1 MRLPRILSSSNS
13 RARCVR
19 IALGPVGLACL
30 AVGARAQVVP
40 HRATFS
46 IDWMSPSRAVIPA
59 SHGDVLAPAPIGNP
73 SFAAPPAIVV
83 IPGGPVGTGLG
94 IPSYG
99 LCIGTPPGTPCPTE
113 VDALSYG
120 TDFPVRQGPTPA
132 HTYEFS
138 VDEFARGLPGSPLAP
153 NVLSEAPCGDSAT
166 DIFGDLGQ
174 PSAAIGIL
182 FNGNTGLIDGDG
194 LPSCT
199 GAVYPGFGLIE
210 PNLPFPAM
218 VVDGDDVD
226 AYDYQDGPAAL
237 AAAVYFSL
245 DAAFA
250 DPLTGLPNTG
260 SGPANGFPGAAV
272 LVTLAPGGPPVM
284 YAPPGALGLN
294 LIALGAD
301 DLDAL
306 ALSENGMPGF
316 QPAPGP
322 FFWGPGTPFD
332 MLLFSVRRGSAVIG
346 APDSMFGI
354 PICEGDILMP
364 PIPGGLSPFPAIF
377 VPAENLGLATLRS
390 GFANVS
396 DDLDALDTR
405 WRPQTSTSYCFG
417 NTAAA
422 CPCGNFGA
430 PGNGCRNS
438 LFVPGANLTATG
450 TASVSA
456 DTVLLTGTNMPNS
469 SVLYFQGTTQVG
481 AIFGDGLRCVGGMV
495 IRLGIKTNVGNM
507 SSYPTGL
514 DLPVSVK
521 GALPPAGGTRF
532 YQGWYRDAA
541 AFCTPAT
548 FNLTNGIAIT
558 WTP

>member
-1 MRLPRILSSSNS
+1 MRLTHVTHDPSSPST
-13 RARCVR
+13 RARFV
-19 IALGPVGLACL
+19 LVPVGLACL
-30 AVGARAQVVP
+30 AIGASAQVVP
-40 HRATFS
+40 HPVTFS
-46 IDWMSPSRAVIPA
+46 IDWMSPSRALIPS
-59 SHGDVLAPAPIGNP
+59 SHGDVLAPAPLGVP

-83 IPGGPVGTGLG
+83 IPGGPVGVGLG
-94 IPSYG
+94 IPSYAG
-99 LCIGTPPGTPCPTE
+99 CIGTAPGTPCPVE

-120 TDFPVRQGPTPA
+120 TDFAIRQGPTPA

-138 VDEFARGLPGSPLAP
+138 VDEFARGIPGSPLAP
-153 NVLSEAPCGDSAT
+153 NVLSESPCGDSAA
-166 DIFGDLGQ
+166 DVFGDLGQ
-174 PSAAIGIL
+174 PSAAIGI
-182 FNGNTGLIDGDG
+182 FPNGNTGIIDGNG
-194 LPSCT
+194 LASCT
-199 GAVYPGFGLIE
+199 GAVYPGFGLVE
-210 PNLPFPAM
+210 PNLPFPSM

-245 DAAFA
+245 DAAYFDAFA
-250 DPLTGLPNTG
+250 GLPNTG
-260 SGPANGFPGAAV
+260 AAAANGFPAAAV
-272 LVTLAPGGPPVM
+272 LVTLAAGGPPVM

-294 LIALGAD
+294 LSAAGGD

-306 ALSENGMPGF
+306 ALAENGIAGF
-316 QPAPGP
+316 QPSPGP

-332 MLLFSVRRGSAVIG
+332 MLLFSVRRGSGVIG

-377 VPAENLGLATLRS
+377 VPAENLGLATFRM
-390 GFANVS
+390 GGANVS
-396 DDLDALDTR
+396 DDVDALDTR
-405 WRPQTSTSYCFG
+405 WRPQTSTAYCFG

-430 PGNGCRNS
+430 PGNGCANS
-438 LFVPGANLTATG
+438 IFAVGGNLTATG
-450 TASVSA
+450 VPSVSA

-469 SVLYFQGTTQVG
+469 SVLYFQGTTQIG

-495 IRLGIKTNVGNM
+495 IRLGIKMNVGNT
-507 SSYPTGL
+507 SSYPTGV

-521 GALPPAGGTRF
+521 GMIPPAGGTRF

-541 AFCTPAT
+541 LFCTPAT